1 MFPLDLS
8 LHTVTGHKDKN
19 LEEPLKLDF
28 FVGKFPSVETF
39 KLSYERY
46 AQRIPRYLLLP
57 MKDLTIKVS
66 LEVLVKCQSFA
77 SVTGAV

>member
-39 KLSYERY
+39 RLLWHMRDMHRE
-46 AQRIPRYLLLP
+46 YLDICCCL
-57 MKDLTIKVS
+57 
-66 LEVLVKCQSFA
+66 
-77 SVTGAV
+77 